1 MPIDY
6 PNSGN
11 GNLVVGSEA
20 GRSDLVSLLHC
31 MGSFVFVDVFGE
43 DRLREL
49 NTIKRT
55 WSPALSG
62 QAE

>member
-6 PNSGN
+6 PNSGK

-20 GRSDLVSLLHC
+20 GTSDLVSLLHC
-31 MGSFVFVDVFGE
+31 MGSFVFVDVFGD